1 MMPSTLNTHIKVK
14 TFWKDEMKIESE
26 LGFWCPRG
34 KFRIKSLATYAF
46 AFIRAHERTRSTEH
60 THPHPLTT
68 QKTFR
73 MDQADVRA
81 SGRVSSTRARRA
93 PPFSGSRLRKN
104 LCTFFES
111 DDPLFAVSERSAD
124 VGRPD
129 DARPRREPSLRVCR

>member
-1 MMPSTLNTHIKVK
+1 MMPSALNTHIKVK

-26 LGFWCPRG
+26 LGFLVPPWQIPHKKPG
-34 KFRIKSLATYAF
+34 HVRIL

-81 SGRVSSTRARRA
+81 SGRVSSHARACA

-104 LCTFFES
+104 LCTFFE
-111 DDPLFAVSERSAD
+111 R
-124 VGRPD
+124 
-129 DARPRREPSLRVCR
+129 